1 MKGLLIALGIGAGV
15 TAAYIAKKV
24 NDDRQDMIIKSEN
37 NVDYYT
43 KETFKQAAKRKVNE
57 ILTWVSEN
65 TEKVESIVKTVSVVS
80 TAIGICT
87 ATLELYSAA
96 KRTVKDP
103 NEELLKEVD
112 EIRVRL
118 LYMTPDVKVESF

>member
-15 TAAYIAKKV
+15 TAAYVAKKI
-24 NDDRQDMIIKSEN
+24 NDDRQDMIIKSEG
-37 NVDYYT
+37 NVDYFT

-57 ILTWVSEN
+57 ILAWISEN

-87 ATLELYSAA
+87 AALELYSAA

-103 NEELLKEVD
+103 DEELLKEVE
-112 EIRVRL
+112 EIKVRL
-118 LYMTPDVKVESF
+118 IHMSPDIEVGHF